1 MSLIPKEMRFF
12 DMMGEQ
18 IEIIKKSINY
28 LKEIINKEDF
38 SEESVKKVKDFE
50 TECDALSHEIID
62 KLNETFITPIDR
74 EDIHTLVNEIDDIM
88 DLINVVAN
96 RLYIYKIQSV
106 KGTYLPEFVENI
118 VEAIN
123 ALDMAI
129 KNLKNI
135 KKTRRILEYCIEINR
150 LENSGDSIREK
161 AIMDLFEKEKDVL
174 NIIKWKE
181 IYEVSETVLDACEKV
196 AKTIE
201 EVLVKN
207 G

>member
-50 TECDALSHEIID
+50 TKCDALSHEIID

-161 AIMDLFEKEKDVL
+161 AIMDLFEKETDVL
-174 NIIKWKE
+174 KIIKWKE